1 MLHTSRFN
9 RTRLSVF
16 ALAVLTLT
24 ATACSSNNMLSE
36 TDVGGAPTPSQT
48 EDLLLPAE
56 PIEDEAQ
63 LSPVDVLP
71 SEVTSPNGASTADTE
86 SASTPEEVTGPTL
99 PATTA
104 SEPPLSGGVVRL
116 ITHESFAV
124 SDGVIE
130 AFEDS
135 SGIDVQRIVGEDTGS
150 VLSQLILSKDN
161 PVADVVFGIDN
172 TYLQQALEE
181 ELFVPYRSPALSS
194 VPEELQLDAAARVT
208 PVDYGDVCV
217 NYHKDSLSGPPP
229 TSLEDLIGY
238 ADDFVT
244 QNPETSS
251 PGLAFFFATVAYFGE
266 DGWEDFWQ
274 SLRDGGVTV
283 TSGWTEAYYSEF
295 AAGEGDRALVTSYA
309 TSPVAEVVY
318 ADPPVDSPPTGV
330 LTEGC
335 FRQIEF
341 AGILAGTSNL
351 PGAQALI
358 DFLLS
363 DEFQEDIPLNMF
375 VFPASSTAKVPLE
388 FIEHASVVDN
398 PLSLP
403 PEVIAERKAEWTAR
417 WVEIV
422 LR

>member
-9 RTRLSVF
+9 RTRLSVLAF
-16 ALAVLTLT
+16 AVLTLT
-24 ATACSSNNMLSE
+24 ATACSSNNMLAE

-71 SEVTSPNGASTADTE
+71 SEVTSPNDASTADTE

-116 ITHESFAV
+116 ITHDSFSV

-274 SLRDGGVTV
+274 SLRDGGVAV

-375 VFPASSTAKVPLE
+375 VFPASSTAKVPPE

>member
-1 MLHTSRFN
+1 MRQSHLPN
-9 RTRLSVF
+9 RTQQLVV
-16 ALAVLTLT
+16 AAAVLALT

-36 TDVGGAPTPSQT
+36 TDVGGPPAPPQT
-48 EDLLLPAE
+48 GDTIIAAE
-56 PIEDEAQ
+56 PTENEEM

-71 SEVTSPNGASTADTE
+71 A
-86 SASTPEEVTGPTL
+86 
-99 PATTA
+99 
-104 SEPPLSGGVVRL
+104 GVVRL
-116 ITHESFAV
+116 ITHDSFAV
-124 SDGVIE
+124 SEGILA
-130 AFEDS
+130 AFETS
-135 SGIDVQRIVGEDTGS
+135 SGVDVQLITGQDTGS
-150 VLSQLILSKDN
+150 VLSQLILNKDN

-172 TYLQQALEE
+172 TYLQQALAE
-181 ELFVPYRSPALSS
+181 ELFVAYRSPALSV
-194 VPEELQLDAAARVT
+194 VPPEFQLDPEARVT
-208 PVDYGDVCV
+208 PIDYGDVCV
-217 NYHKDSLSGPPP
+217 NYHKESLSGPPP
-229 TSLEDLIGY
+229 ASLEDLPDF

-251 PGLAFFFATVAYFGE
+251 PGLAFFFATVARFGE

-274 SLRDGGVTV
+274 QLRDGGVAV
-283 TSGWTEAYYSEF
+283 TSGWTEAYYGEF
-295 AAGEGDRALVTSYA
+295 AAGEGSRALVTSYA
-309 TSPVAEVVY
+309 TSPAAEVVY

-330 LTEGC
+330 LTDGC
-335 FRQIEF
+335 FRQLDF

-375 VFPASSTAKVPLE
+375 VFPASSTAEIPPVFL
-388 FIEHASVVDN
+388 EHAAVVEN